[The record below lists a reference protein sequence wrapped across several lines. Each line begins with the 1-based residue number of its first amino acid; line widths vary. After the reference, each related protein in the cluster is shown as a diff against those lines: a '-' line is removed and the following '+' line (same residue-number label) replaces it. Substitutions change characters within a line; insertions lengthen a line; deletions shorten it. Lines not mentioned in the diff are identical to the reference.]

1 MTVNKFLLKVEPHLD
16 YLFSFLLSGKVAV
29 LYLLVNFLSYS
40 FVQEKTTERL
50 NKEDI
55 IVSLI
60 LKANFNLAYKYRE
73 EIVHFLKFSYKEV
86 QIKGPSINV
95 FLNSGWSLV
104 FIEHAEILS
113 NSLTFIFKQHVVI
126 RVFLEKRFFGWL
138 LLKSQFLLFFVV
150 IVHEL
155 IPNLFELYELHLKWL
170 GVHVDLGSELE
181 EGDIGHF
188 ELILVRLLDDSD
200 FGG

>member
-1 MTVNKFLLKVEPHLD
+1 M
-16 YLFSFLLSGKVAV
+16 
-29 LYLLVNFLSYS
+29 
-40 FVQEKTTERL
+40 
-50 NKEDI
+50 
-55 IVSLI
+55 
-60 LKANFNLAYKYRE
+60 
-73 EIVHFLKFSYKEV
+73 
-86 QIKGPSINV
+86 
-95 FLNSGWSLV
+95 
-104 FIEHAEILS
+104 
-113 NSLTFIFKQHVVI
+113 
-126 RVFLEKRFFGWL
+126 
-138 LLKSQFLLFFVV
+138 V